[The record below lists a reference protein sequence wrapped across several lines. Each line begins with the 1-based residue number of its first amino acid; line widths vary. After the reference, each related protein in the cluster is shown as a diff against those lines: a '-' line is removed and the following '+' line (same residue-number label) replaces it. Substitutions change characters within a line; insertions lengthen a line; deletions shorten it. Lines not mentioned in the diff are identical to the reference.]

1 MNTGEKRIRI
11 AVLWVAF
18 TAASA
23 VSLLLWL
30 LVEPT
35 ALAEALAG
43 EMEGMASGGAVGY
56 YLALS
61 AVLPLGLAV
70 MTLLLGNQVTRYTNL
85 IAGLLLGAWGL
96 VDLVSH
102 LAGGAFNASMLISVL
117 TSLIAFLIAGLSL
130 GELRTP
136 DSQPTI
142 TAPKPRADV
151 GENANA

>member
-1 MNTGEKRIRI
+1 LFAHVPAAMLKVRDPVGSPEGVCIINAGEKMIRT

-18 TAASA
+18 TAAPA

-35 ALAEALAG
+35 ALDEALAG
-43 EMEGMASGGAVGY
+43 EMEGMASDGAVGY

-70 MTLLLGNQVTRYTNL
+70 MTLLLDNRVTRYTNL

-102 LAGGAFNASMLISVL
+102 LAGGGS
-117 TSLIAFLIAGLSL
+117 
-130 GELRTP
+130 TP
-136 DSQPTI
+136 
-142 TAPKPRADV
+142 RC
-151 GENANA
+151 